1 MARIKAHVST
11 MAKPETLK
19 RAILDLPTK
28 DEKRIKNVKI
38 NKLTLPLLQGN
49 LLLSKNHMKTKI
61 IPKKESKPSK
71 NKIVSTKAWIFSKKP
86 NNT

>member
-1 MARIKAHVST
+1 
-11 MAKPETLK
+11 MAKPETLN
-19 RAILDLPTK
+19 RAILDPPTR

-38 NKLTLPLLQGN
+38 NKLTLPSLQGN

-61 IPKKESKPSK
+61 IPKKVSNPSK
-71 NKIVSTKAWIFSKKP
+71 IKIVSTIAWIFSKKP